1 MQLHPRTRNALV
13 AVALAS
19 TLGLA
24 ACGSSAGKASPNTT
38 AAPAPTAA
46 PTTAAPTT
54 AAPTTAAPATA
65 VSDLSKDNFGSGCAA
80 VPATG
85 MGSFS
90 GMAQDP
96 AATAASH
103 NPVLTTLVSAVTAA
117 KLADTL
123 NGPGPFTI
131 FAPANDAFG
140 KIDKATIDTVMA
152 DPSGVLTKILTYHVV
167 AGQKLDAEALVKAG
181 TETTVNGGSVKITEV
196 NGTMMVNDAK
206 VICGNVKTANATV
219 FIIDSVLMP
228 SM

>member
-1 MQLHPRTRNALV
+1 LV

-24 ACGSSAGKASPNTT
+24 ACGSSAGDSSSKTT
-38 AAPAPTAA
+38 MAPAATPTSVAPAPA
-46 PTTAAPTT
+46 TT
-54 AAPTTAAPATA
+54 
-65 VSDLSKDNFGSGCAA
+65 DLSQDNFGTGCAA

-85 MGSFS
+85 AGSFS

-103 NPVLTTLVSAVTAA
+103 NPVLTTLVSAVSAA

-140 KIDKATIDTVMA
+140 KIDKTTLDTVLA
-152 DPSGVLTKILTYHVV
+152 DPSGALTRILTYHVV
-167 AGQKLDAEALVKAG
+167 AGQRLDANALVKAG
-181 TETTVNGGSVKITEV
+181 TETTVNGSMVKITNV

-219 FIIDSVLMP
+219 FIIDGVLMP
-228 SM
+228 SA

>member
-1 MQLHPRTRNALV
+1 MKISTPTRNTLV

-24 ACGSSAGKASPNTT
+24 ACGSSSSGSSSSGSSSGATT
-38 AAPAPTAA
+38 APTMAA
-46 PTTAAPTT
+46 MPTSA
-54 AAPTTAAPATA
+54 ATA
-65 VSDLSKDNFGSGCAA
+65 MTDFSKDNFGTGCAA

-85 MGSFS
+85 DGSFS

-103 NPVLTTLVSAVTAA
+103 NPVLSTLVSAVTAA

-140 KIDKATIDTVMA
+140 KIDTTTLNTVLA
-152 DPSGVLTKILTYHVV
+152 DPNGALTKILTYHVV
-167 AGQKLDAEALVKAG
+167 AGQKLDADALVNAG
-181 TETTVNGGSVKITEV
+181 TETTVNGGMVKISES

-228 SM
+228 AA